1 MLAFER
7 MLPRRRAESQGG
19 PVRMP
24 RLTIQAG
31 EDAGK
36 IHYINGGRATMGR
49 SVNNDLQIVDR
60 RMSRTHAEVFEQGGA
75 YYVRDLGS
83 KNGTLLNGNSVTL
96 PVLVNEGDI
105 IQVGD
110 SEVVFESDTSH
121 AGSDTTSSGTGTGRS
136 RREGSG
142 TGYRLVDE
150 RQWGMTQGQIRA
162 GMPEVT
168 TFGIA
173 ADPSRAV
180 QDLSRRLELVYKVT
194 EAVRSTFHIE
204 QLLGQIMEII
214 IEVLKPDRA
223 YLLLKDPESGELV
236 PEVLKVRGN
245 GSEETE
251 VKISTSICERCM
263 NEGVSLLVS
272 DAAQDDRF
280 SSQESI
286 IANRIRTAMVAPLVY
301 KDDTIGVVYIDTNTR
316 VVPFSQEELEL
327 LTGITNQ
334 AAVAISNAR
343 LHSQL
348 VEQHKLAR
356 EMEIARTIQMNLLPK
371 VYPDLPGFEISAM
384 SLPAK
389 HVGGDYYDF
398 LKLPDERVALAI
410 ADVSG
415 KGVPAAILTATTRSY
430 LQSETQHPNS
440 GIIEAVTRINQM
452 VHRDVTNDM
461 YVTMALMYA
470 DGATGELEYVNA
482 GHSHP
487 VLITREGNVC
497 YLDKGGLFLGI
508 LPEGEYES
516 GRITMTPGD
525 ILLLFTDGVTD
536 ILNSRGEAYGTERLM
551 DLLTSN
557 MEASAEEV
565 RNLIYKECIQHRGD
579 ADQFDDFTLIVVKRQ
594 EVGSDSS
601 FDEELDL
608 D

>member
-1 MLAFER
+1 
-7 MLPRRRAESQGG
+7 
-19 PVRMP
+19 MP

-36 IHYINGGRATMGR
+36 VHYIDGGRTTMGR

-83 KNGTLLNGNSVTL
+83 KNGTLLNGSPVTL
-96 PVLVNEGDI
+96 PILLNEGDV

-121 AGSDTTSSGTGTGRS
+121 ANTDSTGTGTGSS
-136 RREGSG
+136 RRKDGSG
-142 TGYRLVDE
+142 YKLVDE

-173 ADPSRAV
+173 SDPSRAV

-204 QLLGQIMEII
+204 QLLEQIMEII

-223 YLLLKDPESGELV
+223 YLLFKDPETDELI

-245 GSEETE
+245 GDGEHE

-280 SSQESI
+280 ASQESI
-286 IANRIRTAMVAPLVY
+286 IVNRIRTAMVAPLIY

-348 VEQHKLAR
+348 VEQHKIAR

-398 LKLPDERVALAI
+398 LRLPDERVALAI

-430 LQSETQHPNS
+430 LQSETQHPTS
-440 GIIEAVTRINQM
+440 GITDTVARINRM

-461 YVTMALMYA
+461 YVTMALLYL
-470 DGATGELEYVNA
+470 DSETGELEYVNA

-487 VLITREGNVC
+487 VLLTASGNIR

-508 LPEGEYES
+508 LPDSEFES
-516 GRITMTPGD
+516 GRISMEPGD
-525 ILLLFTDGVTD
+525 VLVLYTDGVTD
-536 ILNSRGEAYGTERLM
+536 ILNTSGEDFGTERLM
-551 DLLTSN
+551 EILTSN
-557 MEASAEEV
+557 ASESAEQM
-565 RNLIYKECIQHRGD
+565 RNTIYKACIQHRGE
-579 ADQFDDFTLIVVKRQ
+579 ADQFDDFTLIIVKRLARP
-594 EVGSDSS
+594 DSS
-601 FDEELDL
+601 FEDDLDL